1 MLNELN
7 NIQRTNILLRLFKPV
22 LSHKK
27 HKYEV
32 HTETKGVLKFVD
44 MPKSAYCA
52 SGYQDRNDENKMYW
66 FGFDN
71 GTCLISFNDVNGN
84 NVYKTPQGT
93 YVSSTE
99 YFNNNSNTPK

>member
-1 MLNELN
+1 MLNQLN
-7 NIQRTNILLRLFKPV
+7 NIQRTRIMLRLYKPV
-22 LSHKK
+22 LTNKP

-32 HTETKGVLKFVD
+32 HTESKGVLKFID
-44 MPKSAYCA
+44 IPKGAYCA
-52 SGYQDRNDENKMYW
+52 SGCQDEKDKNKMYW

-93 YVSSTE
+93 YVPSTE
-99 YFNNNSNTPK
+99 YFNNNSNTQK